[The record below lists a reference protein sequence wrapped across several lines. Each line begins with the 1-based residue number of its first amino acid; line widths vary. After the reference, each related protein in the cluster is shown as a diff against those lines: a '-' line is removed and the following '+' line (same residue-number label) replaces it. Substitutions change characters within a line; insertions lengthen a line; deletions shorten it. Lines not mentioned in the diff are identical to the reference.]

1 MAKAATKRRP
11 ADSTVRMGTALAIP
25 DILRSL
31 GANPEEVL
39 AEVGY
44 DLTLFDDPENRISL
58 AAHNHIVGH
67 CATRTGCPHFGLLVG
82 QQDGLHSFGLV
93 GLLVKYSPDVGTALR
108 SFVRYLHLHVRGA
121 TTDLVVDGG
130 TAMLTYE
137 IHEPGIEAV
146 DQVGDGAV
154 AVMHNIMRALCGP
167 DWRPAEAWFAH
178 RAPAD
183 VGPFRRFFRVPL
195 RFDAEQFAMLFPAG
209 YLSRRMPVADDE
221 LRRLLQRQVDLLED
235 RHRGDLPEQVRNV
248 LRTALMTGHA
258 RADQVA
264 SVFGMHSRT
273 LNRRLNAFGFGFQ
286 QLVDES
292 RFEIARQMLEDSAME
307 VGQIAELL
315 DYAAPGVFTRAFRRW
330 SGTTPAEWRAT
341 RGRKT

>member
-11 ADSTVRMGTALAIP
+11 ADSTVHMGTALAIP
-25 DILRSL
+25 AILRSL

-44 DLTLFDDPENRISL
+44 DLKLFDDPENRISL

-167 DWRPAEAWFAH
+167 DWRPTEAWFAH

-209 YLSRRMPVADDE
+209 YLGRRMPVADDE

-264 SVFGMHSRT
+264 SLFGMHSRT

-330 SGTTPAEWRAT
+330 SGTTPAEWRAA